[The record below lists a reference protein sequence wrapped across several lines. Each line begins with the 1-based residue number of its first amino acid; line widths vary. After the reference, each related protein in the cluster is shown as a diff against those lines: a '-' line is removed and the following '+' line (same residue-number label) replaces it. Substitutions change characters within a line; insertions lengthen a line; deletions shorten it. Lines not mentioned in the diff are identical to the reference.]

1 MSNLIKRYD
10 DCRLCGHD
18 NIETIFS
25 LGDQYVNNFVLEEQ
39 IGEGVLAPLEVCHCS
54 NCDLTQLRHTAPQE
68 LLYSGFY
75 WYRSGVTDTMKAAL
89 KEIVEEVY
97 KEKDLNSNS
106 VFFDIGANDGTM
118 LSFCRKGETKVGCE
132 PATNLQPLL
141 AKVADISINDFWSAD
156 AFHSAMGDDLRK
168 CDVVTAIGMFYD
180 LDEPKKFVQDIAK
193 VLNDDGIFVAQLMT
207 LDPMIRKNDLGN
219 LCHEHIEFYSY
230 KSLVYMYESC
240 GLEIYRIDENEI
252 NGGSYRIWARKYQ
265 QGSISYSENT
275 SVQDLIAFKDRID
288 NIKNQIVKFIKD
300 EKSKGKIT
308 HVYGASTKGNV
319 ILQYFGITPDLCP
332 FASERSPEKFGRY
345 TVGSWIPIVSEEE
358 SKALKP
364 DYYLVL
370 PWAFFDEM
378 YERELEW
385 RSGGGQFIVPFPT
398 MRIVQ

>member
-1 MSNLIKRYD
+1 M
-10 DCRLCGHD
+10 
-18 NIETIFS
+18 
-25 LGDQYVNNFVLEEQ
+25 
-39 IGEGVLAPLEVCHCS
+39 CHCS

-193 VLNDDGIFVAQLMT
+193 VLNDDSIFVANLMK
-207 LDPMIRKNDLGN
+207 LDQI
-219 LCHEHIEFYSY
+219 I
-230 KSLVYMYESC
+230 
-240 GLEIYRIDENEI
+240 
-252 NGGSYRIWARKYQ
+252 
-265 QGSISYSENT
+265 
-275 SVQDLIAFKDRID
+275 
-288 NIKNQIVKFIKD
+288 IKNQ
-300 EKSKGKIT
+300 
-308 HVYGASTKGNV
+308 
-319 ILQYFGITPDLCP
+319 
-332 FASERSPEKFGRY
+332 
-345 TVGSWIPIVSEEE
+345 
-358 SKALKP
+358 
-364 DYYLVL
+364 
-370 PWAFFDEM
+370 
-378 YERELEW
+378 
-385 RSGGGQFIVPFPT
+385 
-398 MRIVQ
+398 